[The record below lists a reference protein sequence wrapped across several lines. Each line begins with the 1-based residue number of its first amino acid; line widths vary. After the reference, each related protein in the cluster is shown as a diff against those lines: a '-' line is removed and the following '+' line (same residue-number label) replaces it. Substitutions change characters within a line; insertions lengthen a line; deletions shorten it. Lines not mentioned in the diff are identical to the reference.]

1 MSGVEM
7 GVEQRDLRGTVVV
20 VTGATSGIG
29 RSAAEQL
36 LAAGAKIA
44 ITGRRQERLEEI
56 AKGHED
62 DVVYVAGDV
71 ADARVN
77 DEIAR
82 LAIERWG
89 RIDSL
94 IAAAGIGMY
103 GDLLESSED
112 ELSRMID
119 TNYTGTVWSVRS
131 VLPTMVDAGAGDI
144 VVVSSVA
151 GVSGGGN
158 ESVYAGTKA
167 AQLVFAEALDKEVRP
182 KGLRVTSICPAATA
196 TEFAIGAG
204 RTEGD
209 AWLDEVL
216 RAEDVAAAIVFT
228 LTQPRRFRTTRWD
241 MWSQAEGR

>member
-1 MSGVEM
+1 MSATGN
-7 GVEQRDLRGTVVV
+7 GVEQRDLNGTVVL

-29 RSAAEQL
+29 RAVAEQL
-36 LAAGAKIA
+36 LAAGAKIG
-44 ITGRRQERLEEI
+44 ITGRRQDRLEEI
-56 AKGHED
+56 ARGRED
-62 DVVYVAGDV
+62 DVVLVAGDV

-77 DEIAR
+77 DELAK

-94 IAAAGIGMY
+94 VANAGIGIY
-103 GDLLESSED
+103 GDLLDSSED

-131 VLPTMVDAGAGDI
+131 VLPSMLEAASGDI

-182 KGLRVTSICPAATA
+182 KGLRVTTICPAATS

-204 RTEGD
+204 RTAGD
-209 AWLDEVL
+209 AWLDDVL
-216 RAEDVAAAIVFT
+216 RADDIAAAIVFT
-228 LTQPRRFRTTRWD
+228 LQQPRRFRTTRWD